1 MCFKKSRTRCK
12 TFFPVQFFTSNLPM
26 SNQSK
31 FDHIRPFYDNEVNN
45 AIKSVINDPMMV
57 AIMRFTFPN
66 VADTEWQNQLLSIH
80 STQDFQGQIVSK
92 ILTRVLAASSDGL
105 TTSGFDKLD
114 KNTPY
119 LYISNHHDILLD
131 TSLINLSLFHHKMIL
146 TASAIGDNLLQKPF
160 LYTLSK
166 INRNFIVHR
175 GLTPRELLQS
185 SKLMSEY
192 IHELIT
198 QGQRSVWLA
207 QREGR
212 TKDGNDATNSGILK
226 MLGMAAEKGD
236 LLAHF
241 QSLNIVPI
249 SISYEYDPTDA
260 LKMPELLANLNNEKY
275 IKTENE
281 DFNTILKGLT
291 GQKKRIHIHAGE
303 PINEGINAL
312 TDITNANQQ
321 IKAVVQLID
330 NQIISNYKLWASNYI
345 AFDALFKTDKYAA
358 QYSSADK
365 QAFMER
371 LSTRIDVNNEQAVAQ
386 FLGMYANPVLNTEGV
401 TN

>member
-1 MCFKKSRTRCK
+1 M
-12 TFFPVQFFTSNLPM
+12 N
-26 SNQSK
+26 NESK
-31 FDHIRPFYDNEVNN
+31 FDHIRPFYDSEVNE
-45 AIKSVINDPMMV
+45 AIKTVMNDPMMT

-66 VADTEWQNQLLSIH
+66 SADEEWQKLLLSIN

-92 ILTRVLAASSDGL
+92 ILTRVLAESSDGL
-105 TTSGFDKLD
+105 STSGFDKLD
-114 KNTPY
+114 KNTAF
-119 LYISNHHDILLD
+119 LFISNHRDILLD
-131 TSLINLSLFHHKMIL
+131 TSLINLSLFHHEMIL

-192 IHELIT
+192 IHTLIT
-198 QGQRSVWLA
+198 EGQRSVWLA

-212 TKDGNDATNSGILK
+212 TKDGNDATHSGILK

-241 QSLNIVPI
+241 KSLNIVPI

-303 PINEGINAL
+303 PINAAINNL
-312 TDITNANQQ
+312 TDITNANLQ
-321 IKAVVQLID
+321 IKAVVSLID
-330 NQIISNYKLWASNYI
+330 NQIIGNYKLWASNYM
-345 AFDALFKTDKYAA
+345 AYDALFKTEKYAE
-358 QYSSADK
+358 QYSLVEK
-365 QAFMER
+365 KAFLER
-371 LSTRIDVNNEQAVAQ
+371 MNNKIDVKNEQSVSQ
-386 FLGMYANPVLNTEGV
+386 FLGMYANPVLNTEG
-401 TN
+401 

>member
-1 MCFKKSRTRCK
+1 
-12 TFFPVQFFTSNLPM
+12 M

-31 FDHIRPFYDNEVNN
+31 FNHIRPFYDGEVNE
-45 AIKSVINDPMMV
+45 AIKSVIHDPMMT

-66 VADTEWQNQLLSIH
+66 TTDEAWQKKLLSIH

-92 ILTRVLAASSDGL
+92 ILSRVLTESSEGL

-114 KNTPY
+114 KNTSY
-119 LYISNHHDILLD
+119 LFISNHRDILLD
-131 TSLINLSLFHHKMIL
+131 TSLINLSLFYNKMIL

-198 QGQRSVWLA
+198 QDQRSVWLA

-212 TKDGNDATNSGILK
+212 TKDGNDGTQSGILK

-241 QSLNIVPI
+241 KSLNIVPI

-275 IKTENE
+275 VKSENE

-291 GQKKRIHIHAGE
+291 GQKKRIRIHAGE
-303 PINEGINAL
+303 PINAAIDQL

-330 NQIISNYKLWASNYI
+330 RQIIKNYKLWSSNYI
-345 AFDALFKTDKYAA
+345 AFDALLKTDKYAK
-358 QYSSADK
+358 YYTLTEK
-365 QAFMER
+365 TAFMER
-371 LSTRIDVNNEQAVAQ
+371 MSSRIDVNNAQSVAQ
-386 FLGMYANPVLNTEGV
+386 FLGMYANPVLNKVKINDIEG
-401 TN
+401 